1 MSMKCEHTVFKF
13 NTRCCFP
20 QLPFSD
26 IWVHSQGFVF
36 SVTSARHSLH
46 DDSNTWSNLCCCQSA
61 WPRYSLSLLNINIY
75 DMYLGI
81 EPISLRGEGKKNGWC
96 AKLAHCSFL
105 QASVCLSPSRASRQ
119 AFSPRSNCYLAQ
131 SSHPLQLQSSLS
143 PFFHLLPL
151 SPPGARKHT
160 LITVSYLWWCFN
172 NSWPQVSGA
181 CAGVVRVIHHDLANL
196 SLNCQGHSRLCNGKC
211 GQRQQP

>member
-1 MSMKCEHTVFKF
+1 MFSSTAFLRHLGAFAGV
-13 NTRCCFP
+13 CF
-20 QLPFSD
+20 QCHERS
-26 IWVHSQGFVF
+26 SQ
-36 SVTSARHSLH
+36 SARWQQHLKQPV
-46 DDSNTWSNLCCCQSA
+46 LLPISA